1 MKSRKARIGRRLF
14 LTGAGVTLGLPLLE
28 TFLPRRA
35 EAQTAAR
42 SPFLILVVNG
52 NGVVQSGRDIVG
64 GTDPEWFWPLKT
76 GALTTASMDADKT
89 TQASGELSAYADRL
103 LMVRGVDHPFP
114 ATGCMHASGDLQ
126 LLTATKPVG
135 DGNKALAS
143 GESIDSLIARQK
155 NPPGR
160 EPLVLHAGKYSPG
173 GTGFDIP
180 GYVSYVGVSQPRT
193 YIDSAYKAYQ
203 KIIGVVGTTPTTM
216 GSPEAAAAQRRALRS
231 KSVNDIL
238 RTQIQGLMGR
248 SDLSSGDSKRLSQHF
263 AAIRDIEVQIGTMTT
278 PIAPPS
284 ATSIA
289 SMQRI
294 DPKPYDLVEHEAMIR
309 LHMEL
314 MAFSAAADYSRVAVL
329 KIGDR
334 EDDHLFTLNGTTF
347 VYHTASHR
355 GVPNGAELCHQ
366 IDRLHARH
374 FKFLLDKLAGYSTAT
389 GPLIDQGVTV
399 WTNQCAA
406 GNHSYKRI
414 PFLIVGTGNGYLKKG
429 QFIDVGSV
437 TTNRMLNTLLGAVG
451 VTKTG
456 GAPID
461 DFGDASLTKG
471 TISQVLA

>member
-1 MKSRKARIGRRLF
+1 MSRRLF
-14 LTGAGVTLGLPLLE
+14 LRGAGGVTLGLPLLE
-28 TFLPRRA
+28 ALLPRRA
-35 EAQTAAR
+35 AAQAAAR

-52 NGVVQSGRDIVG
+52 NGVVQAGRDIVG
-64 GTDPEWFWPLKT
+64 GNDPERFWPRAT
-76 GALTTASMDADKT
+76 GALTKASMDADKA
-89 TQASGELSAYADRL
+89 TQATGELSDYADRL

-126 LLTATKPVG
+126 LLTATRPAG
-135 DGNKALAS
+135 DGNKALAT

-180 GYVSYVGVSQPRT
+180 GYVSYIGASQPRT
-193 YIDSAYKAYQ
+193 YLDSAYKAYQ
-203 KIIGVVGTTPTTM
+203 RIIGVVGMGPTST
-216 GSPEAAAAQRRALRS
+216 GSPEAEAAQRRALRS
-231 KSVNDIL
+231 KSVNDVL
-238 RTQIQGLMGR
+238 RGKIQALLAR
-248 SDLSSGDSKRLSQHF
+248 RDLSAGDVKRLNQHF
-263 AAIRDIEVQIGTMTT
+263 AAIRDIEVKITTM
-278 PIAPPS
+278 PPAVPALPPAS
-284 ATSIA
+284 VA

-294 DPKPYDLVEHEAMIR
+294 DPRPYDMAEHEALIR
-309 LHMEL
+309 LHLEL

-334 EDDHLFTLNGTTF
+334 EDDHQFTINGTTF

-355 GVPNGAELCHQ
+355 GVANGAELCHQ
-366 IDRLHARH
+366 IDRIHARH
-374 FKFLLDKLAGYSTAT
+374 FKFLLDTLAGHGTPM

-406 GNHSYKRI
+406 GNHSYKRV
-414 PFLIVGTGNGYLKKG
+414 PFLLVGTGNGYLKKG

-437 TTNRMLNTLLGAVG
+437 MTNRMLNTLLGAVG

-456 GAPID
+456 GGAVD
-461 DFGDASLTKG
+461 DFGDASLVKG
-471 TISQVLA
+471 PIASLLA